1 LTVYSAARQ
10 LFAAQFSSLA
20 SATGNRR
27 PLSLQNPNRFHEER
41 ARSPMTLP
49 NSPAASRRGL
59 IAATSQTINGRRIVV
74 RKDIYLHRFMFLRRK
89 EHK

>member
-10 LFAAQFSSLA
+10 LF
-20 SATGNRR
+20 
-27 PLSLQNPNRFHEER
+27 
-41 ARSPMTLP
+41 
-49 NSPAASRRGL
+49 ASRRGL

-74 RKDIYLHRFMFLRRK
+74 QKDIYLHRIMFLRRK

>member
-1 LTVYSAARQ
+1 
-10 LFAAQFSSLA
+10 
-20 SATGNRR
+20 
-27 PLSLQNPNRFHEER
+27 
-41 ARSPMTLP
+41 MTLP

-74 RKDIYLHRFMFLRRK
+74 QKDIYLHRFMFLRRK